1 MARTSKQRRIEL
13 VERFSDQ
20 LWRLHNLYHCV
31 DEDGKKVPFRPNA
44 AQHKLIDNLWYLNLI
59 LKARQLGFTT
69 FLGIYGLDQAL
80 FNDHFSV
87 GINAHTREDVE
98 KIHEKKVQF
107 PYDNLPEGLRHA
119 RPADTA
125 SAKKLKFANGSSVEV
140 GTSLRS
146 GTYQMVHISEF
157 GKLCA
162 KFPEK
167 AREIVTG
174 TLETVHPG
182 NLVFIE
188 STAEGNDGY
197 FYDYC
202 MEALRRQQAGRKP
215 NKLQYRLHFFAW
227 FEDPRK
233 RLSPEGVVISPDLV
247 KYFAEVEQLTGVRL
261 DPFQK
266 AWYAE
271 KRSKLQDDM
280 TREHPSY
287 PEEAFAASI
296 EGAYLAKQMTAL
308 RQAGRIANVPHE
320 PGLPVNSAWDFG
332 LNDMMCI
339 WFHQRVGMENRV
351 IGYMSGADD
360 DVLYYWR
367 EMQQRGF
374 IWGQHFL
381 PHDAGH
387 RRMGSSKSADEKPRT
402 IEEILTD
409 AGMKNIVVVPMVD
422 DKYTAIQ
429 ETRQF
434 LPTCWIDEAACSEGI
449 KCLDNFRREWDDHNG
464 CWKNRPRH
472 DWAMHGY
479 DAMETLARGYRYVP
493 EGKGSRRRSRG
504 SWKTT

>member
-1 MARTSKQRRIEL
+1 MSRVEL
-13 VERFSDQ
+13 IERFSDP
-20 LWRLHNLYHCV
+20 LWRLNNLYYCV
-31 DEDGKKVPFRPNA
+31 NEDGKKTPFRPNA
-44 AQHKLIDNLWYLNLI
+44 AQTKLIENLWYLNLI

-69 FLGIYGLDQAL
+69 FLGIFGLDQAL
-80 FNDHFSV
+80 FRDHYSV

-107 PYDNLPEGLRHA
+107 PYDNLPEGLPNA
-119 RPADTA
+119 RPADTD
-125 SAKKLKFANGSSVEV
+125 SAKKLKFANGSMIEV

-182 NLVFIE
+182 NMVFIE

-202 MEALRRQQAGRKP
+202 MEALKRQQAGHKP
-215 NKLQYRLHFFAW
+215 NQLQYRLHFFAW

-233 RLSPEGVVISPDLV
+233 RLNPRGVVITKELA
-247 KYFAEVEQLTGVRL
+247 KYFSEIETITGVKL

-271 KRSKLQDDM
+271 KLKTLQDDM

-287 PEEAFAASI
+287 PEEAFAAAI
-296 EGAYLAKQMTAL
+296 EGAYLAKQMAKL
-308 RQAGRIANVPHE
+308 RKDGRITKVPHE
-320 PGLPVNSAWDFG
+320 PGIPVNSAWDFG
-332 LNDMMCI
+332 LNDLMCI
-339 WFHQRVGMENRV
+339 WFHQRVGLENRI
-351 IGYMSGADD
+351 IGYMSGSDD

-367 EMQQRGF
+367 EMQKLGY

-381 PHDAGH
+381 PHDAGQ
-387 RRMGSSKSADEKPRT
+387 RRMGSTKSADEKPRT
-402 IEEILTD
+402 IEQILTD
-409 AGMKNIVVVPMVD
+409 ANMQNIVVIPRID

-429 ETRQF
+429 ETRHF
-434 LPTCWIDEAACSEGI
+434 LPTCWIDEEFCGEGI

-479 DAMETLARGYRYVP
+479 DALETLARGYRYVP
-493 EGKGSRRRSRG
+493 ATKGGRRRARG
-504 SWKTT
+504 SWKTA

>member
-1 MARTSKQRRIEL
+1 MSRVEL
-13 VERFSDQ
+13 IERFADP
-20 LWRLHNLYHCV
+20 LWRLNNLYYCV
-31 DEDGKKVPFRPNA
+31 NEDGKKTPFRPNA
-44 AQHKLIDNLWYLNLI
+44 AQTKLIENLWYLNLI

-69 FLGIYGLDQAL
+69 FLGIFGLDQAL
-80 FNDHFSV
+80 FKDYYSV
-87 GINAHTREDVE
+87 GINAHTRDDVE
-98 KIHEKKVQF
+98 KIHEKKIQF
-107 PYDNLPEGLRHA
+107 PYDNLPEGLRNA
-119 RPADTA
+119 RPADTD
-125 SAKKLKFANGSSVEV
+125 SAKKLKFANGSMIEV

-182 NLVFIE
+182 NMIFIE

-202 MEALRRQQAGRKP
+202 MEALKRQQAGHKP
-215 NKLQYRLHFFAW
+215 NQLQYRLHFFAW

-233 RLSPEGVVISPDLV
+233 RLNPKGVVITKELA
-247 KYFAEVEQLTGVRL
+247 KYFAEIEKICSITL

-271 KRSKLQDDM
+271 KLKTLQDDM

-296 EGAYLAKQMTAL
+296 EGAYLAKQMDYL
-308 RQAGRIANVPHE
+308 RQHGRITAVPYD
-320 PGLPVNSAWDFG
+320 PSVPVNTGWDFG
-332 LNDMMCI
+332 LHDHMTI
-339 WFHQRVGMENRV
+339 WFHQKVALQHRLINF
-351 IGYMSGADD
+351 ISGTDD

-367 EMQQRGF
+367 EMQKMGYIFGR
-374 IWGQHFL
+374 HYL
-381 PHDAGH
+381 PHDAAN
-387 RRMGSSKSADEKPRT
+387 RRIGTAKSADEEPKT
-402 IEEILTD
+402 LEQILSD
-409 AGMKNIVVVPMVD
+409 AGMQDIHVVPRVK

-429 ETRQF
+429 ESRTW
-434 LPTCWIDEAACSEGI
+434 LPTVWIDAENCSDGI
-449 KCLDNFRREWDDHNG
+449 KCLDNFKKEWDDHNG
-464 CWKNRPRH
+464 CYKNRPRH

-479 DAMETLARGYRYVP
+479 DGAETLARGLIAAP
-493 EGKGSRRRSRG
+493 PNSGGTTTRRRRKG
-504 SWKTT
+504 NWKTA